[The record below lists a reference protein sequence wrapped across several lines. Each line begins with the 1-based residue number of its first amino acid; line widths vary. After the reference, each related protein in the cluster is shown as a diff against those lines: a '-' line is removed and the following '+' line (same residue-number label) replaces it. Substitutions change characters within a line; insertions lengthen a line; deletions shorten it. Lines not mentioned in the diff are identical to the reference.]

1 MRAASRTVSDY
12 FILSIFTRTSGGIDE
27 GAQVGGIDLRCPKD
41 VDDGNNDRITDKG
54 VSVGIAGV
62 SVAAKDGCLVVDL
75 PVECEVPL
83 AESGWSGEHSA
94 DRYFCG

>member
-1 MRAASRTVSDY
+1 M
-12 FILSIFTRTSGGIDE
+12 
-27 GAQVGGIDLRCPKD
+27 
-41 VDDGNNDRITDKG
+41 
-54 VSVGIAGV
+54 GIAGV